1 MERLIYSFSAGVLFL
16 VILFLWYSFYKFS
29 CLALIFPA
37 LACFVMFY
45 GLLESRLEAKTS
57 YLKRFL
63 RETSSLYVRLQG
75 KGLSA
80 IFCLILSVP
89 LTVFLAVFVA
99 LSRPTDWYFFIFA
112 TWAFP
117 VVFNIP
123 AMRKHL
129 REGAENVLAKNIA
142 GWLVFVIVAAAYFLA
157 NYYQIPIPGDKIF
170 PNSLEETLGAFTEDV
185 GSRCGHVDIV
195 LLVAAE
201 IEGLSWYVMTKASSF
216 LAGDWIKFFLWSI
229 FFLKTAAVYLGF
241 VQGLGGAS
249 LLVCK
254 GIEKY
259 RNQTTEA
266 GSEEKSHVGS

>member
-1 MERLIYSFSAGVLFL
+1 
-16 VILFLWYSFYKFS
+16 
-29 CLALIFPA
+29 
-37 LACFVMFY
+37 MFY
-45 GLLESRLEAKTS
+45 GLLESRLEAKNS

-99 LSRPTDWYFFIFA
+99 LSRPTDWYFFGFA
-112 TWAFP
+112 VCAFP

-129 REGAENVLAKNIA
+129 REGAENVLAKNIS
-142 GWLVFVIVAAAYFLA
+142 GLLVFVVVAAAYFLA
-157 NYYQIPIPGDKIF
+157 NYYLIPIPGDKIF
-170 PNSLEETLGAFTEDV
+170 PNSLEKTLEAFTAGV
-185 GSRCGHVDIV
+185 GSRCSHVDIV

-201 IEGLSWYVMTKASSF
+201 IEGLSWYVMTKTSSF

-229 FFLKTAAVYLGF
+229 FFLKATAVYLGF

-249 LLVCK
+249 LLACK

-259 RNQTTEA
+259 R
-266 GSEEKSHVGS
+266 KSDDRGGE